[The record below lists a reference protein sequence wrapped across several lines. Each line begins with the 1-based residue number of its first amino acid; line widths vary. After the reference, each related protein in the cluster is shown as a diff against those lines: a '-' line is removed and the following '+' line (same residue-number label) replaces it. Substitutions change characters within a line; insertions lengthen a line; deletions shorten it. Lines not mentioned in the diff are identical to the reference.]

1 MSSKKDRDGPGKKRK
16 GPRRIETQRAAPRR
30 EERDT
35 RPAFTYGNGL
45 DHEGQ
50 TPPLDPTGNPK
61 CKCENRSPGT
71 LPHDTGWMTGA
82 YFART
87 RLVVIGGL
95 DDGRRYHWV
104 GLELAHLRQ
113 KERRQEDN
121 PEDDGPDGF
130 PPSAPAA
137 GPIPRSPK
145 GSLGGTNVADPAR
158 AAS

>member
-1 MSSKKDRDGPGKKRK
+1 MSSIKDRDGPGKKRK
-16 GPRRIETQRAAPRR
+16 GPRRIEPQRAAPRR

-35 RPAFTYGNGL
+35 QPTFPYGNGL
-45 DHEGQ
+45 GHEGQ
-50 TPPLDPTGNPK
+50 IPPLDPTGNPERK
-61 CKCENRSPGT
+61 RENGSPGT
-71 LPHDTGWMTGA
+71 LPHDTGWMAGA

-95 DDGRRYHWV
+95 DDGRRYRWA
-104 GLELAHLRQ
+104 GLGLAHLWQ
-113 KERRQEDN
+113 KERRQEDC

-137 GPIPRSPK
+137 RPIPRSPK
-145 GSLGGTNVADPAR
+145 GSLGGANVTDPVR